1 MARGLG
7 LRSIGLI
14 KNHSIYTTQWSL
26 CITVIN
32 SPPPPCLFS
41 FLLFSLSIPLLI
53 VNESNS
59 IKKDDR
65 DQQSREEETVVLFQ
79 FARCLI
85 CFSSF
90 TYPHLPVSPFTSTSS
105 LVHPLHFTLSCSTVL
120 LKLPRWPLYLQHW
133 SAHTFVLRKGP
144 FGLSTGAQE
153 HAKHIQTHIWNTHK
167 HTQTNK
173 QYLCLH
179 STHICLLQ
187 LCIVASYTPWDSVL

>member
-1 MARGLG
+1 MAWGLG

-32 SPPPPCLFS
+32 SPPCLFS

-90 TYPHLPVSPFTSTSS
+90 TYLHLPVSPFTSTSS
-105 LVHPLHFTLSCSTVL
+105 LFPPLHFALSCSTVL

-153 HAKHIQTHIWNTHK
+153 HAKHTQTCIWNTQK
-167 HTQTNK
+167 HTHKQT
-173 QYLCLH
+173 
-179 STHICLLQ
+179 I
-187 LCIVASYTPWDSVL
+187 SVFTFHR